1 MNNKSEKFREYA
13 HQFVDWMADYMNNVE
28 QYPVKAQ
35 VAPKEIYNQIENK
48 IPDEGE
54 SIDEIFKDF
63 QEIII
68 PGITHWQSPNFF
80 AYFQANTSP
89 PSILAEMLMASLGIQ
104 GMKWD
109 TSPASTELEE
119 RVMEWL
125 RDAMTIPSNWTGVIQ
140 DTASTATLASIITA
154 REQKSNYQV
163 NKSGFP
169 GYTNFR
175 VYCSEETHSSI
186 EKGVKIAGIGKENLV
201 KIPTDDKLAMDA
213 KLLHEAIKKDIANG
227 HIPLCVIA
235 AIGTTGTMAMDPF
248 QEIAKITKEHNIW
261 LHVDAAYAGSAL
273 LLPEYQ
279 DLIKGLE
286 DADSLVFNPHKW
298 LFTNFDCSAYFV
310 KDKNALVNTFAI
322 LPEYLRTNT
331 DGLVNNH
338 CDWGIPL
345 GRRFRSLKLWF
356 VLRNYGLKGLQKKLR
371 HHIELAEWLERE
383 VANSSNFELAVPRS
397 MNLVCFYFKPS
408 TIENLSIN
416 EQNSL
421 NEKLLNQLNRTG
433 DIYLTHTKVGKRFTL
448 RMSIGQNNVEL
459 NHVMRAWK
467 LIQKL
472 AVEILQNREPV
483 ENIDQIS

>member
-1 MNNKSEKFREYA
+1 MNNESEKFRKHA

-28 QYPVKAQ
+28 QYPVKSQ

-48 IPDEGE
+48 IPNEGE
-54 SIDEIFKDF
+54 SMEEIFKDF
-63 QEIII
+63 KEIIV
-68 PGITHWQSPNFF
+68 PGITHWQSPKFF
-80 AYFQANTSP
+80 AYFQANASP
-89 PSILAEMLMASLGIQ
+89 PSILAEMLMSTLGIQ

-119 RVMEWL
+119 RVMEWF
-125 RDAMTIPSNWTGVIQ
+125 RDAMTIPSDWTGVIQ

-154 REQKSNYQV
+154 REQKSNYQI

-186 EKGVKIAGIGKENLV
+186 EKGVKISGIGKENLV
-201 KIPTDDKLAMDA
+201 KIPTDDRLALDSN
-213 KLLHEAIKKDIANG
+213 LLLEAINQDIADG

-235 AIGTTGTMAMDPF
+235 AIGTTGTMAMDPLL
-248 QEIAKITKEHNIW
+248 EIAQITKQHNIW

-279 DLIKGLE
+279 ELIKGIE
-286 DADSLVFNPHKW
+286 DADSFVFNPHKW

-356 VLRNYGLKGLQKKLR
+356 VLRNYGLKGLQEKIR
-371 HHIELAEWLERE
+371 NHIKMAEWLERE
-383 VANSSNFELAVPRS
+383 IVSSSDFELVVPRS
-397 MNLVCFYFKPS
+397 MNLVCFNYKPS
-408 TIENLSIN
+408 TIENLTTDK
-416 EQNSL
+416 QNSL
-421 NEKLLNQLNRTG
+421 NEKLLNQLNNTG
-433 DIYLTHTKVGKRFTL
+433 NIYLTHTKVKNYFTL
-448 RMSIGQNNVEL
+448 RMSIGQTNV
-459 NHVMRAWK
+459 NQTHVVNAWK
-467 LIQKL
+467 LIQEV
-472 AVEILQNREPV
+472 ANEIIQRRVIDE
-483 ENIDQIS
+483 EN